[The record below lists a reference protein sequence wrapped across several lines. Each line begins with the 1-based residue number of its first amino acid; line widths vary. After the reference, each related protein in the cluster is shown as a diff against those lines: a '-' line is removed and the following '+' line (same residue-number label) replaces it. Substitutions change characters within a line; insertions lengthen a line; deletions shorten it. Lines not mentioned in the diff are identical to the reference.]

1 MTITAR
7 VPLFTAIALGAALAG
22 CAGAHTIPQIKAAAT
37 FASDST
43 AASRYIKHVVVIVQ
57 ENRTFDNLFYG
68 FPGAHYA
75 KYGSAH
81 GKRIKLH
88 SIGLIGPCLSN
99 QWSEGIADYDGGR
112 MDGFAQ
118 NHFACS
124 RSGVVGDYVY
134 SYVYHNEVA
143 PYWTMAK
150 TYVLADHM
158 FPTMFGNS
166 FTAHLDLIAAT
177 ANLSPSTSEV
187 DTPLAQ
193 PWGCDA
199 PSGTKTSILDTS
211 RNESIG
217 GGPFP
222 CFTQFRTLADTLDA
236 KGVSWKYYAPS
247 VSAFGGTIWS
257 EFDAIANVR
266 HGADWTRNVISPQTR
281 AIYDARNGK
290 LPSVSWVIPD
300 AMDSDHPG
308 FGQTGPS
315 WVAAVVNAIGRSR
328 DWKSTAIVVLWD
340 DWGGWYDDMPP
351 PQLDYRGLGIR
362 VPCIVISPYAKAHYV
377 SHTRYEF
384 GSVVK
389 LIEEVFGLSPLG
401 PVRDGYTDARANSM
415 LDVFNFRQKPRSFVP
430 ISAEKPASY
439 FLTRPPSNWP
449 PDDD

>member
-1 MTITAR
+1 MKAFY
-7 VPLFTAIALGAALAG
+7 VGAAVAALAFAG
-22 CAGAHTIPQIKAAAT
+22 CAGTHPMPSFDFFGRDVPRSQNDKG
-37 FASDST
+37 

-68 FPGAHYA
+68 FAGAHYA
-75 KYGSAH
+75 TYGSAH

-88 SIGLIGPCLSN
+88 ATGLIGPCLTN
-99 QWSEGIADYDGGR
+99 QWAEGVADYDGGR
-112 MDGFAQ
+112 MDGFDQ
-118 NHFACS
+118 NHFDCTRHDVA
-124 RSGVVGDYVY
+124 GGYVY

-150 TYVLADHM
+150 DYVLADHM

-177 ANLSPSTSEV
+177 ASLSPSISEV
-187 DTPLAQ
+187 NTPLAQ

-199 PSGTKTSILDTS
+199 PPGTKTSILNTS
-211 RNESIG
+211 RFVTDG

-236 KGVSWKYYAPS
+236 KRISWKYYAPS
-247 VSAFGGTIWS
+247 VNAFGGNIWS
-257 EFDAIANVR
+257 EFDAVANVR
-266 HGADWTRNVISPQTR
+266 HGADWTRNVVSPPTW
-281 AIYDARNGK
+281 AIYDARNGR

-300 AMDSDHPG
+300 AIDSDHPG

-328 DWKSTAIVVLWD
+328 DWQSTAIVVLWD
-340 DWGGWYDDMPP
+340 DWGGWYDDVPP
-351 PQLDYRGLGIR
+351 PQVDYRGLGIR

-389 LIEEVFGLSPLG
+389 LIEEVFDLPPLG
-401 PVRDGYTDARANSM
+401 SSRAGYTDTRANSM
-415 LDVFNFRQKPRSFVP
+415 LDVFNFRQKPRAFDP
-430 ISAEKPASY
+430 IPAKKPASY
-439 FLTRPPSNWP
+439 FLMRPPSHLP
-449 PDDD
+449 PDAD